1 MGPWGWGGLTW
12 FPCPSQRLHPAPSG
26 ARSPEKVHLPAGL
39 TASLVSGTPAELSWD
54 QRVHTL
60 RDPHPSLT
68 FGLALGSPGIQPLTR
83 TSWAQLVSR
92 SRRILPGPTGRSVW
106 GGAWGP
112 GSRLP
117 APSVSL
123 TRMVWAASG
132 LYGPRSLGTRA
143 GTRPDT
149 PLPAASVQCYLL
161 PAPHPQAGADPGGG
175 GRLGTEGDEPRP
187 PGPPHWPAPQ
197 VVTPRCVGV
206 SPAPAGTWL
215 LAELRGWQAPCGQ
228 ELSRVGPTE

>member
-12 FPCPSQRLHPAPSG
+12 FPCPSQRLHPTPSG

-60 RDPHPSLT
+60 RDPQPSLT

-117 APSVSL
+117 ALSVSL
-123 TRMVWAASG
+123 RRMVWAASG

-149 PLPAASVQCYLL
+149 PLSLQRAFNATSFLRHIRKLGQTPE
-161 PAPHPQAGADPGGG
+161 GADASGRRVMSHSHPGLRTGQ
-175 GRLGTEGDEPRP
+175 P
-187 PGPPHWPAPQ
+187 PKW
-197 VVTPRCVGV
+197 
-206 SPAPAGTWL
+206 
-215 LAELRGWQAPCGQ
+215 
-228 ELSRVGPTE
+228 